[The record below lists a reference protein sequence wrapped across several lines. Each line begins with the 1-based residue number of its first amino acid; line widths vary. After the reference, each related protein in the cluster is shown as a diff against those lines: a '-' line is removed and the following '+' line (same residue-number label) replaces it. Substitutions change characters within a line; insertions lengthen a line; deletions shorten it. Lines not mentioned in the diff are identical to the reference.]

1 MTPEELKSLIKKAQ
15 EKQQD
20 NFIDKL
26 FKDIEW
32 LCEKA
37 NEKDYE
43 PTVHEKEVFTKIV
56 TIIDNMKAWF

>member
-1 MTPEELKSLIKKAQ
+1 MTLEELKALRRKIEEKK
-15 EKQQD
+15 QD
-20 NFIDKL
+20 DFIDKL

-56 TIIDNMKAWF
+56 TIIDNMKTWF

>member
-1 MTPEELKSLIKKAQ
+1 MTPEELKVLIRKAQ

-20 NFIDKL
+20 DFIDKL

-32 LCEKA
+32 FCEKA

-43 PTVHEKEVFTKIV
+43 PTIHEKEVFTKIV
-56 TIIDNMKAWF
+56 TIIDNMKSWF